1 MRSKI
6 MKVIAEMSGRNKE
19 ELKPE
24 ACLEEDLG
32 LDELDQVELIMA
44 LEETFNIY
52 ISDDEI
58 DIVKTVEE
66 LVQLVNG
73 KI

>member
-1 MRSKI
+1 MRAKI
-6 MKVIAEMSGRNKE
+6 MSIIQYMSGCKLEDLN
-19 ELKPE
+19 PE
-24 ACLEEDLG
+24 ARLVEDLG

-44 LEETFNIY
+44 LEEKFSIE
-52 ISDDEI
+52 ISDKEI
-58 DIVKTVEE
+58 QAVKTVEE

>member
-6 MKVIAEMSGRNKE
+6 IKVIMEMSERSKE

-24 ACLEEDLG
+24 ARLAEDLG